1 MQMPKKDQK
10 IYIIDDDIV
19 LCNGLRWLLESI
31 NLKVETYH
39 STIDFLKEY
48 KVDWCGCLLIDIRM
62 PEMSGLQL
70 QDRLIALGNPLPI
83 IMISGHGDI
92 SMAIRAMKAGAID
105 FILKPFNDQQLL
117 EQIQKA
123 LSLSIE
129 IEIKKT
135 VLNRYNKL
143 SAREKEILT
152 KILNGKMNKQISYEL
167 EISIKTVEFHRANI
181 MQKMEADSI
190 LKLAKLDLPAN

>member
-1 MQMPKKDQK
+1 MSKKDQK
-10 IYIIDDDIV
+10 IYIIDDDIE

-39 STIDFLKEY
+39 SAMDFLKVY

-92 SMAIRAMKAGAID
+92 SMAVRAMKGGAID

-117 EQIQKA
+117 EQIQRA
-123 LSLSIE
+123 ISLSKE
-129 IEIKKT
+129 IEIKQSA
-135 VLNRYNKL
+135 LNRYNKL
-143 SAREKEILT
+143 SARGKEILI
-152 KILNGKMNKQISYEL
+152 KALNGKMNKQISHEL
-167 EISIKTVEFHRANI
+167 GISIKTVECHRANI
-181 MQKMEADSI
+181 MQKMEAGSI
-190 LKLAKLDLPAN
+190 VELAKLGLPIN